1 MRRLTA
7 LLLLICFTRITIAQ
21 VIPDPVFQ
29 HIQPAQLGLKSFS
42 WHDWDKNGLMWGMYK
57 EGFYSYDGY
66 TTKKYK
72 VSKTDSSYL
81 SGKLFLASLDSKNN
95 LWLSYDD
102 ASGLTYYNTT
112 TGQKRHYRS
121 DSADQKKLPNNL
133 VTGIKEDSKGSTW
146 VLTWGGGLVKLDK
159 ETGLCKRYLPH
170 VPQNDRQKEVA
181 NRVRDMI
188 ELPDGRFLVVFF
200 TNEDF
205 DYPPAY
211 FDPKTGTFT
220 NFPIREYISEA
231 EDKANN
237 ISFALRICHFVYQDK
252 RENLWFGSYSGL
264 IFFDASTHRFQ
275 RVSGVQK
282 SGVQNQDNARAYV
295 VDENERLWIATPN
308 SGVMVVDSKTRQVKY
323 VKHDIKVSTS
333 VADNNIRML
342 KKDPDGN
349 IWVGT
354 GQAISIYNPLL
365 QQFDAVSWSD
375 MSLDFTDRSQQRVP
389 VNQLLVGGNGVMYIT
404 SYNGINV
411 YDAEKKQFIKAIE
424 TGPYLLKTRNP
435 KNINGQNHIGDI
447 KQMADGRFMI
457 ISSEITPAIW
467 DARQNR
473 FLVPLN
479 WNEDTIRN
487 YGGYHILFRHVN
499 QEKGLYVVG
508 GYEGTIYRYNP
519 EKNKLEQFYRF
530 NEGRYYIQ
538 NYSYV
543 LHSGKWLLSFGDR
556 EFCLFDPVKK
566 QHKVYGPDHKDA
578 YFPDSTIKT
587 AYLAKN
593 GLLWFATANGLY
605 SFDETTGKTEH
616 ISKKLNWPEAQV
628 NALVEDKDG
637 IFWIALERQLL
648 KWDPKTNNTFLFGS
662 ELGMK
667 TGDFLPSIAQKDDK
681 GKIYIAN
688 VNGILIFDPA
698 NIKVPATLPKL
709 MLSALSIREDTLD
722 PQRLLAFAA
731 TPPVLSWK
739 DNFLNF
745 EFASSQIY
753 TPLPHHFYYRLV
765 GLDST
770 WQNNGISNKIR
781 YTNLAAGSY
790 TLEVKIK
797 NAYAATSPV
806 LQIPFVIRPPFWL
819 TWWFY
824 VIVIALLAF
833 AGYKGVKYRERA
845 FIRKQELLEARIRE
859 RTAEVV
865 TKAEEISHQKDII
878 QEKNKELTDS
888 IQYALRIQQSIL
900 PDDRQIRSGLP
911 EYFMFF
917 KPKDIVSGDFYW
929 YSRQNDSVLWAVVD
943 CTGHGVPGGFM
954 SMLGSG
960 LLNQIVNEELKL
972 RPDEILNHLRDRVI
986 AALKQTGAYGE
997 SKDGMDISLCRYL
1010 PAEKKIQYAG
1020 AHNPLYILR
1029 ASGPDVPESLGAE
1042 LIELPGDKQPIG
1054 IHIGDKKDF
1063 TLHEMNLQSGDMIY
1077 MSSDGYADQFGGEK
1091 GKKFKSVN
1099 LEKLFVKL
1107 AHVPVQE
1114 QLEELV
1120 STFENWKTGYE
1131 QLDDVCVFG
1140 VRIV

>member
-1 MRRLTA
+1 MRLLTA
-7 LLLLICFTRITIAQ
+7 LMLLICLSRTATAQ

-29 HIQPAQLGLKSFS
+29 HIRPSQLELNSFS
-42 WHDWDKNGLMWGMYK
+42 WHDWDKNGLMWGMHK
-57 EGFYSYDGY
+57 DGFYSYDGY

-72 VSKTDSSYL
+72 VGKADSAYL
-81 SGKLFLASLDSKNN
+81 SDKLFLAALDSKNN

-102 ASGLTYYNTT
+102 ASGLTRYNTT
-112 TGQKRHYRS
+112 TGRKKHYRS
-121 DSADQKKLPNNL
+121 DSADPKKLPHAL
-133 VTGIKEDSKGSTW
+133 ITAIKEDRKGNIW
-146 VLTWGGGLVKLDK
+146 ILTWGSGIVKLDPV
-159 ETGLCKRYLPH
+159 TGLCNRYRPH

-188 ELPDGRFLVVFF
+188 ELPDGRFLVAFF

-220 NFPIREYISEA
+220 PFPIRSYISEA
-231 EDKANN
+231 EDNANN

-252 RENLWFGSYSGL
+252 QENLWFGSYSGL
-264 IFFDASTHRFQ
+264 IFFDAATHRFQ
-275 RVSGVQK
+275 RVSGVK
-282 SGVQNQDNARAYV
+282 RSGLQNQDNARAYV

-308 SGVMVVDSKTRQVKY
+308 SGVMVVDSKTREVKY
-323 VKHDIKVSTS
+323 LKHDIKISTS

-354 GQAISIYNPLL
+354 GQAISIYNPLV
-365 QQFDAVSWSD
+365 QQFDAVAWSD
-375 MSLDFTDRSQQRVP
+375 MSLEFTDRSQQRVP
-389 VNQLLVGGNGVMYIT
+389 VNQLLVGGNGTLYVT
-404 SYNGINV
+404 AQNGINM
-411 YDAEKKQFIKAIE
+411 YDSYKKEFIKKTE
-424 TGPYLLKTRNP
+424 PKKRLLRYHDP
-435 KNINGQNHIGDI
+435 KNIGGENYVGDI
-447 KQMADGRFMI
+447 KYIRDGEFMVVAA
-457 ISSEITPAIW
+457 EILPAIW
-467 DARQNR
+467 HEQQDD
-473 FLVPLN
+473 FTVPVN
-479 WNEDTIRN
+479 WNDDTIRKFN
-487 YGGYHILFRHVN
+487 GYHILFRHVK
-499 QEKGLYVVG
+499 QEKGLYILG
-508 GYEGTIYRYNP
+508 SYNGTIYHYNR
-519 EKNKLEQFYRF
+519 EANKLEYVYRF
-530 NEGRYYIQ
+530 NEKRYYNQ
-538 NYSYV
+538 NYSHV
-543 LHSGKWLLSFGDR
+543 LRSGKWLLSFGER

-566 QHKVYGPDHKDA
+566 QHTVYGPGHKEA
-578 YFPDSTIKT
+578 FFPDSTIKT

-616 ISKKLNWPEAQV
+616 VSKQLHWPEGPV
-628 NALVEDKDG
+628 NALTEDQNG
-637 IFWIALERQLL
+637 IFWIALDRQLL

-662 ELGMK
+662 ELGLK
-667 TGDFLPSIAQKDDK
+667 TGAFIGSVAQKDDK
-681 GKIYIAN
+681 GRIYIAN
-688 VNGILIFDPA
+688 VDGVLIFDPA
-698 NIKVPATLPKL
+698 KLYVPPAIPKL

-722 PQRLLAFAA
+722 SQRLSAF
-731 TPPVLSWK
+731 TSSQPVLSWK

-745 EFASSQIY
+745 EFASNQIY
-753 TPLPHHFYYRLV
+753 TPLPHQFYYRLA
-765 GLDST
+765 GLDSS
-770 WQNNGISNKIR
+770 WQDNGISNKIR
-781 YTNLAAGSY
+781 YTNLAPGSY
-790 TLEVKIK
+790 ILEVKIK
-797 NAYAATSPV
+797 NAYGATSPV
-806 LQIPFVIRPPFWL
+806 LHLPFVIRPPFWL

-824 VIVIALLAF
+824 VIVIGVLAL
-833 AGYKGVKYRERA
+833 AGYKLVKYRERN
-845 FIRKQELLEARIRE
+845 FRRRQEILEQRIGE

-865 TKAEEISHQKDII
+865 AKAEEISHQKDII

-900 PDDRQIRSGLP
+900 PDDRQIRNGLP
-911 EYFMFF
+911 EYLIFF

-929 YSRQNDSVLWAVVD
+929 YSKQGDSMLWAVVD

-972 RPDEILNHLRDRVI
+972 RPDEILIHLRDRVI
-986 AALKQTGAYGE
+986 VALKQTGAFGE

-1029 ASGPDVPESLGAE
+1029 TSGSDGTE
-1042 LIELPGDKQPIG
+1042 LIELAADKQPIG
-1054 IHIGDKKDF
+1054 IHIGEKKDF

-1077 MSSDGYADQFGGEK
+1077 MTSDGYADQFGGEK

-1099 LEKLFVKL
+1099 LEKLFVEL
-1107 AHVPVQE
+1107 AHEPVHV
-1114 QLEELV
+1114 QLEKLV
-1120 STFENWKTGYE
+1120 STFENWKEGYE